1 MSEYFVK
8 YLRNRYGY
16 TCVAIQ
22 QQASESEGLEAIKQ
36 KRMIPAASTLA
47 DSRYTSRDADI
58 VLGLFDPSK
67 FGLSSWLGYPIAASA
82 NGIGLE
88 KYARFMYVIANRNGE
103 MGGICPLFFDGA
115 VCHFEE
121 LPKPEEYAGWENVVP
136 GLGWWDSDF
145 SAATDMKAYSGYA
158 WYAKDFV
165 IPSDFPAG
173 SYTLALG
180 CFDETDLVF
189 VNGTLVGGT
198 GLDTENWRHREDCW
212 DSERQYAVDASLLK
226 FTNSL
231 DRGRAKMI
239 TLAFYFE

>member
-121 LPKPEEYAGWENVVP
+121 LPKPEETEKMAQV
-136 GLGWWDSDF
+136 F
-145 SAATDMKAYSGYA
+145 
-158 WYAKDFV
+158 AKIV
-165 IPSDFPAG
+165 HIKKSRQQRR
-173 SYTLALG
+173 S
-180 CFDETDLVF
+180 
-189 VNGTLVGGT
+189 VNLLTLVK
-198 GLDTENWRHREDCW
+198 RMF
-212 DSERQYAVDASLLK
+212 K
-226 FTNSL
+226 
-231 DRGRAKMI
+231 
-239 TLAFYFE
+239 